1 MRRILTLAVV
11 ALALAGC
18 TATPPQPTHSVTADA
33 TPTPSAAAKPALGD
47 LVIGPDGLGPVKLGE
62 PVPVQPAEI
71 AVVKYDPQY
80 CKTSIEQNGGTFTA
94 GDPFS
99 GAWITT
105 YADPQAFTVLTD
117 QGAQAGAVTAIEAN
131 AWQPGSTSKVGTA
144 AGVHAGDTRAELE
157 KAYPK
162 FTSVTHFDQTDIY
175 TIVGTHG
182 QLVFEVSPSNA
193 TDVEPDRILSI
204 RAVRSASESPYE
216 AGPMYGTD
224 GGGPCP
230 L

>member
-1 MRRILTLAVV
+1 MRRILIAAVV
-11 ALALAGC
+11 IVALAGC
-18 TATPPQPTHSVTADA
+18 TATPPQPIRSTTTA
-33 TPTPSAAAKPALGD
+33 PNPGPSAAAKPALGA
-47 LVIGPDGLGPVKLGE
+47 LVIGTDGLGPVRLGE
-62 PVPVQPAEI
+62 PVPVQPANI
-71 AVVKYDPQY
+71 AVVRYDPQF
-80 CKTSIEQNGGTFTA
+80 CKTTIEQNGGTFTA
-94 GDPFS
+94 GEPFS

-105 YADPQAFTVLTD
+105 FPDPQAFTILTD
-117 QGAQAGAVTAIEAN
+117 GGTRGGAVTAIEAN
-131 AWQPGSTSKVGTA
+131 AWQPGSASKVGTA

-182 QLVFEVSPSNA
+182 QLVFEVSPGDA
-193 TDVEPDRILSI
+193 TDVAPDRILSI